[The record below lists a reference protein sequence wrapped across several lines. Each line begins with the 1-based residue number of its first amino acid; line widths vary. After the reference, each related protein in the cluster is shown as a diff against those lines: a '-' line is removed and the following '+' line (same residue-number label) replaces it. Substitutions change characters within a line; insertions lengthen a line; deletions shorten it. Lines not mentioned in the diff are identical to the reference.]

1 MSKER
6 RLTAEQRQVLEAH
19 GLPRVKRRRRYRL
32 SQQGKDILVSWIIIA
47 CLFFLIG
54 FLMGAV
60 VVERDVSAAAE
71 RTLPAVS
78 RRSYPLSS
86 LSAVQ
91 TPQEP
96 ETASVVQEPIPTQ
109 EIVTARPRAV
119 SKDTG
124 IAFQWD
130 SAVRDY
136 VSLGEFKLTSYCACE
151 KCCGYWAT
159 IRPVDE
165 NGEPIVYTA
174 SGAVARQ
181 GVTVAADIN
190 VLPYGTVLLIGGE
203 EFIVQD
209 CGGGVQ
215 GKHIDIYFE
224 DHQAA
229 IEFGVRHEEIYRE
242 GDV

>member
-1 MSKER
+1 MSNGK
-6 RLTAEQRQVLEAH
+6 RLTAEQRKVLEQH
-19 GLPRVKRRRRYRL
+19 GLPVVRRRRRWRL
-32 SQQGKDILVSWIIIA
+32 SQQGKDILLSWFVIA

-60 VVERDVSAAAE
+60 VIEYEGAAAVERSM
-71 RTLPAVS
+71 PATS
-78 RRSYPLSS
+78 RRSYPLST
-86 LSAVQ
+86 LSAAQ
-91 TPQEP
+91 PPQEP
-96 ETASVVQEPIPTQ
+96 ETPAAVQEHAAAE
-109 EIVTARPRAV
+109 EIVTEKPETA
-119 SKDTG
+119 G
-124 IAFQWD
+124 IKFQWN
-130 SAVRDY
+130 AAAHEY

-181 GVTVAADIN
+181 GVTVAADTDI
-190 VLPYGTVLLIGGE
+190 LPYGTVLLIGGE

-209 CGGGVQ
+209 CGGGVN

-229 IEFGVRHEEIYRE
+229 IEFGVRHETIYRE

>member
-32 SQQGKDILVSWIIIA
+32 SQQGKDILMSWIVIA
-47 CLFFLIG
+47 ALFFLIG

-78 RRSYPLSS
+78 RRSYPLSTI
-86 LSAVQ
+86 SAVQ
-91 TPQEP
+91 PPQEP
-96 ETASVVQEPIPTQ
+96 ETASAVQEPIPTQ
-109 EIVTARPRAV
+109 EIVTAKPVNA
-119 SKDTG
+119 G
-124 IAFQWD
+124 IAFHWD

-159 IRPVDE
+159 IRPTDE

-181 GVTVAADIN
+181 GVTVAADTDL
-190 VLPYGTVLLIGGE
+190 LPYGTVLLIGGE

-242 GDV
+242 GDM

>member
-1 MSKER
+1 MKNER
-6 RLTAEQRQVLEAH
+6 KLTAEQRQVLERH
-19 GLPRVKRRRRYRL
+19 GLPVVRRRRRWRL
-32 SQQGKDILVSWIIIA
+32 SQQGKDILMSWFVIA
-47 CLFFLIG
+47 CLFFLLG
-54 FLMGAV
+54 FFMGAI
-60 VVERDVSAAAE
+60 VVEYDGAAE
-71 RTLPAVS
+71 VDRVIPATR
-78 RRSYPLSS
+78 RRSYPLST

-91 TPQEP
+91 QPQEP
-96 ETASVVQEPIPTQ
+96 EKPAEISEQAEVGEIAAEKPETA
-109 EIVTARPRAV
+109 
-119 SKDTG
+119 G
-124 IAFQWD
+124 IKFQWN
-130 SAVRDY
+130 AAAQEY

-181 GVTVAADIN
+181 GVTVAADTDI
-190 VLPYGTVLLIGGE
+190 LPYGTVLLIGGE

-209 CGGGVQ
+209 CGGGVN

-229 IEFGVRHEEIYRE
+229 IEFGVRHETIYRE

>member
-1 MSKER
+1 MRNDR
-6 RLTAEQRQVLEAH
+6 RLTEQQRRVLEAH
-19 GLPRVKRRRRYRL
+19 GLPRVKKRRRWRL
-32 SQQGKDILVSWIIIA
+32 SPLGRDILVSWFIIA

-54 FLMGAV
+54 FLMGAI

-71 RTLPAVS
+71 RTTPAVS
-78 RRSYPLSS
+78 LRSYPLHAISGC
-86 LSAVQ
+86 SAAAE
-91 TPQEP
+91 TAQEP
-96 ETASVVQEPIPTQ
+96 ETVSVIQKPIPVSQIVAEEQ
-109 EIVTARPRAV
+109 ETA
-119 SKDTG
+119 G
-124 IAFQWD
+124 IAFRWD
-130 SAVRDY
+130 MAVRDY
-136 VSLGEFKLTSYCACE
+136 VSLGEYKLTSYCSCE

-165 NGEPIVYTA
+165 DGEPIVYTA

-181 GVTVAADIN
+181 GVTVAADTDI
-190 VLPYGTVLLIGGE
+190 LPFGTVLLIGGE

-209 CGGGVQ
+209 VGGGVQ

-229 IEFGVRHEEIYRE
+229 VAFGVRHETIYRE

>member
-1 MSKER
+1 MSNDR
-6 RLTAEQRQVLEAH
+6 RLTERQRRVLEAH
-19 GLPRVKRRRRYRL
+19 GLPRVRRRWRL
-32 SQQGKDILVSWIIIA
+32 SPLGRDILVSWFIIA

-54 FLMGAV
+54 FFMGAV
-60 VVERDVSAAAE
+60 VIEYEGAAVERTIPAA
-71 RTLPAVS
+71 S
-78 RRSYPLSS
+78 RRSYPLST

-91 TPQEP
+91 PPQEP
-96 ETASVVQEPIPTQ
+96 ETVKAIPEPIPHP
-109 EIVTARPRAV
+109 EIAAEKLTDAPTGAV
-119 SKDTG
+119 G
-124 IAFQWD
+124 IKFQWNA
-130 SAVRDY
+130 AVRDY

-181 GVTVAADIN
+181 GVTVAADTDI
-190 VLPYGTVLLIGGE
+190 LPYGTVLLIGGE

-209 CGGGVQ
+209 CGGGVN

-229 IEFGVRHEEIYRE
+229 IEFGVRHETIYRE